1 MSFEWGIKDWREDIG
16 EYYDQHFSEEEMEI
30 IYEIIRGNVGMET
43 LREKLKEFFDKN
55 DLVYFMSFRFIGG
68 AGAPFAIQN
77 VLPVLFN
84 MGIKNYF
91 IATLIGGAPAMFVTA
106 ALGSGVEKVIDQNS
120 ELSFSTA
127 MSSPDIYIPIIAFF
141 FILVISFIIKK
152 FYFKK

>member
-1 MSFEWGIKDWREDIG
+1 
-16 EYYDQHFSEEEMEI
+16 MEPKF
-30 IYEIIRGNVGMET
+30 
-43 LREKLKEFFDKN
+43 LKLKEFFDKN